1 MKIVLVGGHPKG
13 FPEPF
18 NIKTKSGKVLRKI
31 VSDID
36 IDPIFFDLWENQEQ
50 QDNGIISSEIKE
62 KIKVFNKNGYIIVA
76 LGRFAEKA
84 LNESSL
90 DCNYLPHPASRD
102 AKFIKQLK
110 SGLKRFKNKKT

>member
-1 MKIVLVGGHPKG
+1 MKIVLIGGHPKG

-18 NIKTKSGKVLRKI
+18 NVKTKSGKVLRKI
-31 VSDID
+31 VSDIKM
-36 IDPIFFDLWENQEQ
+36 DPIFFDLWENQEQ
-50 QDNGIISSEIKE
+50 QDRGIISSSVEEEIKE
-62 KIKVFNKNGYIIVA
+62 FKKKGYAIVA

-84 LNESSL
+84 LKESAL

-110 SGLKRFKNKKT
+110 SGLISLNKE

>member
-1 MKIVLVGGHPKG
+1 MKIVLIGGHPKG

-18 NIKTKSGKVLRKI
+18 NIKTKSGRVLRKI
-31 VSDID
+31 VSEIK

-50 QDNGIISSEIKE
+50 QDCGIISETIKKEVGLFIE
-62 KIKVFNKNGYIIVA
+62 KGYIIVA

-84 LNESSL
+84 LKESSL

-110 SGLKRFKNKKT
+110 NGLKSFKK